1 MTFDDDE
8 QPTVERIPVG
18 ADGRVTFTFEAVA
31 GGRRPMLIIAA
42 TAPDTLEAATYSLLI
57 TNR

>member
-1 MTFDDDE
+1 M
-8 QPTVERIPVG
+8 ERIPVG